1 MRGKVVWIDP
11 NNSELIKVQ
20 FDGGRIAT
28 IELLGAEVEIEDIII
43 GNFANLG
50 GEMLYNKTQEED
62 LDVFIQDFD

>member
-1 MRGKVVWIDP
+1 MYGKVIWIDP

-28 IELLGAEVEIEDIII
+28 VELLGTEVEIEDILI
-43 GNFANLG
+43 GNFTNLG
-50 GEMLYNKTQEED
+50 ETLYNKNQEED